1 MSISHACAGAAQMN
15 FVPQELQKKK
25 VGYAKK
31 KLINRQCYHI
41 EYPPHLRTECAGQDY
56 VKSVGK
62 K

>member
-15 FVPQELQKKK
+15 LVPQELQKKK
-25 VGYAKK
+25 SRIRKK
-31 KLINRQCYHI
+31 KLINRQCCNI